1 MTLKWQFG
9 EVLDALEKEVNKIVG
24 DATTEDL
31 LAKLPAEIPYDDIQT
46 AKLTIHKLGDIVWQV
61 SYMVYLDPKTRH
73 FEKVST
79 KAVTEPSLRLALFE
93 MDKELHKKEKKNV
106 PSE

>member
-1 MTLKWQFG
+1 
-9 EVLDALEKEVNKIVG
+9 
-24 DATTEDL
+24 
-31 LAKLPAEIPYDDIQT
+31 
-46 AKLTIHKLGDIVWQV
+46 
-61 SYMVYLDPKTRH
+61 MVYLDPKTRH